1 MLGEPLKIT
10 RVSTAVVHGNFD
22 WVLIQIE
29 TDAGITGLGEA
40 HWGAGVRDAVHF
52 LRPYLIGEDA
62 RDVDRIWRKLYHVTS
77 GAPWS
82 GSVLCAANGIEM
94 ALLDAMGK
102 LLGTPVYQL
111 LGGRHRDR
119 VRIYADCH
127 AGKGDVDGEDGPEAR
142 GPRSASWHAS
152 YDPNADYRAD
162 AYAARARSALESGFT
177 AIKFDLDVP
186 TSLQHDPY
194 NRVISA
200 AHLEYMVELVAS
212 VRTEVGPDIDLAF
225 DCHWSYNVGDA
236 IRLARALEPYRLWW
250 LEDPLPPE
258 NVEALARVCQATATP
273 ICTGENLYLRDP
285 FLRLLAAGG
294 ADIIEPDLPRS
305 AGMLEF
311 KRICDLAD
319 QYYVPVAP
327 HNVCSPVGTIAA
339 VHMGAAVTNFL
350 AVEFHAIDVDWWS
363 EMVRGDA
370 AKIDSGYLPVPPG
383 PGLGI
388 ELNEDLVRG
397 HLVPGTGFFDD

>member
-1 MLGEPLKIT
+1 LRIT
-10 RVSTAVVHGNFD
+10 RISTSVMQGNFE
-22 WVLIQIE
+22 WLLIRIE

-40 HWGAGVRDAVHF
+40 HWGSGVRDSVRF
-52 LRPYLIGEDA
+52 LRKYLIGEDA
-62 RDVDRIWRKLYHVTS
+62 RDVDRLWRKVYRVTS

-82 GSVLCAANGIEM
+82 GAVLCAANGIEM
-94 ALLDAMGK
+94 ALLDAVGK
-102 LLGTPVYQL
+102 LYQAPMYQL
-111 LGGRHRDR
+111 LGGRYRDR

-127 AGKGDVDGEDGPEAR
+127 AGKADDPGRVPSEEKGTAPSGN
-142 GPRSASWHAS
+142 WHTA
-152 YDPNADYRAD
+152 YDPKADYRAD
-162 AYAARARSALESGFT
+162 AYAERARAALDLGFSAL
-177 AIKFDLDVP
+177 KFDLDVP
-186 TSLQHDPY
+186 TSLQPDAH

-200 AHLEYMVELVAS
+200 AHLDYMVELVKS
-212 VRTEVGPDIDLAF
+212 VRKEAGPNIDLAF

-236 IRLARALEPYRLWW
+236 IRLARALEPFNLWW

-258 NVEALARVCQATATP
+258 NVEALAQVRRSTSTP

-285 FLRLLAAGG
+285 FMRLLAAGG

-319 QYYVPVAP
+319 YYYVPVAP
-327 HNVCSPVGTIAA
+327 HNVGSPVATIAA
-339 VHMGAAVTNFL
+339 VHMGAAVPNFL
-350 AVEFHAIDVDWWS
+350 AVEYHAIDVDWWS
-363 EMVRGDA
+363 SIVTGDA
-370 AKIDSGYLPVPPG
+370 AHINGGFLPVPQG

-388 ELNEDLVRG
+388 ELDEEVVKG